1 MMNGLWAGMMI
12 LACATACITGRTAE
26 LSAAVTQGT
35 EQAVTLC
42 LALVGVM
49 GLWSG
54 ILELMQKSGICK
66 GLTVLLRPILCPLF
80 PRASQDTEA
89 MEGIAANVTA
99 NLMGLSNAATPI
111 GLRAG
116 KRLYGLYGAAGTP
129 DEVLTFVVLNTTS
142 IQLIPTTVAAVRA
155 ALGAAQP
162 FDIMFLPLLLA
173 CTAGYALY
181 RRVDLFPTLLCGVE
195 KGLHTALHIL
205 PTMIVILTA
214 VRMLRVSGFVDLMGQ
229 ACRPLL
235 QLTGIP
241 EECTALLLLKPIS
254 GSGGLALG
262 QDIMRTCG
270 VDSVQGRTAAVMLGA
285 SETSLYTISVYCG
298 YLGLKKTRYAIP
310 AALLA
315 DFAAFVCAAWFVRI
329 LY

>member
-54 ILELMQKSGICK
+54 ILELMQESGICK

-80 PRASQDTEA
+80 PRASQDTET

-162 FDIMFLPLLLA
+162 FDIMP
-173 CTAGYALY
+173 
-181 RRVDLFPTLLCGVE
+181 
-195 KGLHTALHIL
+195 
-205 PTMIVILTA
+205 A
-214 VRMLRVSGFVDLMGQ
+214 VWGASICSVAV
-229 ACRPLL
+229 
-235 QLTGIP
+235 
-241 EECTALLLLKPIS
+241 
-254 GSGGLALG
+254 GLA
-262 QDIMRTCG
+262 
-270 VDSVQGRTAAVMLGA
+270 AARLFARLQAHG
-285 SETSLYTISVYCG
+285 ETI
-298 YLGLKKTRYAIP
+298 
-310 AALLA
+310 
-315 DFAAFVCAAWFVRI
+315 
-329 LY
+329 